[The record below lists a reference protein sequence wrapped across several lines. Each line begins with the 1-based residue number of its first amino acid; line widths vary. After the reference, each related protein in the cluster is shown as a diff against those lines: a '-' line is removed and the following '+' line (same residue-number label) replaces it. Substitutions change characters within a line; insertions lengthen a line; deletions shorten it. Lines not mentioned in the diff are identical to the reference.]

1 MDRFALEYSL
11 FVFVACLGVLQIA
24 AARNRLEGLSLFPRQ
39 GWSYLFATLALVFSF
54 GWFFSSQSRYQS
66 PLLDGWEQLLLFG
79 LSSLFALALTL
90 ALASALKANK
100 PATPTTS
107 PDGLEVLQKL
117 TYLQALRRKR
127 GLG

>member
-1 MDRFALEYSL
+1 MARFALEYSL

-24 AARNRLEGLSLFPRQ
+24 AARNRLEGLSLFPRL
-39 GWSYLFATLALVFSF
+39 GWSYLFATLTLILSF

-66 PLLDGWEQLLLFG
+66 PLLGGLEQLLFFS
-79 LSSLFALALTL
+79 LSALFALAFTLTL
-90 ALASALKANK
+90 VSALKANK
-100 PATPTTS
+100 PATPSSS